1 MLKND
6 LELYARRADYIWT
19 DPHLAKGML
28 AAHLD
33 ESHDA
38 ATRGPA
44 SVDATVAWIRQ
55 ASEGRRRLLDLGCG
69 PGVYARRFHDAG
81 YAVIGVDISAGSIA
95 YAKEAAA
102 ATGQAIE
109 YRVADYLRDPLGG
122 PYELATCIYCDLGA
136 LTPPERDAFLAR
148 VRGAL
153 SEGGLFFFDVF
164 GPGLCARK
172 REGRSWSAE
181 SGGGFWS
188 PKPHIELSE
197 ERHFPA
203 ARAWGSRSVIIEE
216 GAPGYK
222 EFITWDTY
230 YDEAAIEAVLEGA
243 GFELEEIK
251 TGLVAGNGFT
261 SDDVLFV
268 KARKA

>member
-1 MLKND
+1 MIEND
-6 LELYARRADYIWT
+6 LELYARSENNIWT

-28 AAHLD
+28 AAHLN

-44 SVDATVAWIRQ
+44 SVDATVAWIRE
-55 ASEGRRRLLDLGCG
+55 ASGGRGRLLDLGCG
-69 PGVYARRFHDAG
+69 PGVYARRFYDAG
-81 YAVIGVDISAGSIA
+81 YAVSGVDISAGSIA
-95 YAKEAAA
+95 YAVEAAA
-102 ATGQAIE
+102 AAGQAIE

-122 PYELATCIYCDLGA
+122 PYDLAACIYCDVGA
-136 LTPPERDAFLAR
+136 LTPAERDAFLAR
-148 VRGAL
+148 TRDAL
-153 SEGGLFFFDVF
+153 ADGGLLFFDVF
-164 GPGLCARK
+164 GPGLCARR

-181 SGGGFWS
+181 AGGGFWS
-188 PKPHIELSE
+188 PKPHIEISE
-197 ERHFPA
+197 ERRFPA

-216 GAPGYK
+216 DVPGYK
-222 EFITWDTY
+222 EYITWDTY
-230 YDEAAIEAVLEGA
+230 YDEPAIRAVLAGA